1 MLCRSTP
8 LMRYCFD
15 EPSHNDIK
23 SIFDD
28 SGLNEKIK
36 SLQDLYEENYEESE
50 KENFINIVQ
59 KRKVLVQKKLRDYF
73 DESDDEI

>member
-1 MLCRSTP
+1 M
-8 LMRYCFD
+8 
-15 EPSHNDIK
+15 
-23 SIFDD
+23 FDD

>member
-1 MLCRSTP
+1 MCV
-8 LMRYCFD
+8 C
-15 EPSHNDIK
+15 K

-50 KENFINIVQ
+50 KENVINIVQ